1 LDTTDVTPVIR
12 VERNNAG
19 EANPSPVAGP
29 RLPSVADDG
38 DRETILGK
46 AIDRLTRALLTAPDD
61 VLPEIIGERKA
72 LRLELEELRR
82 GRNVLPF
89 RRPGD

>member
-1 LDTTDVTPVIR
+1 MLRQKPV
-12 VERNNAG
+12 
-19 EANPSPVAGP
+19 PSSVNGP
-29 RLPSVADDG
+29 RLPSVADAG
-38 DRETILGK
+38 DRETLLAK
-46 AIDRLTRALLTAPDD
+46 AIDRLTAALLTAADD

-72 LRLELEELRR
+72 LRSELEELRR